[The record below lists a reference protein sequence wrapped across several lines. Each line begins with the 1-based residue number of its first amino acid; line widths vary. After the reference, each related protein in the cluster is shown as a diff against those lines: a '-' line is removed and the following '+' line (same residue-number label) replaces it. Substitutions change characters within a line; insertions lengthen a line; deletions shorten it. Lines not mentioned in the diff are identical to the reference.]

1 MANASTRSRSRKVRR
16 WSFGALA
23 VALPLALI
31 VGCATSNNDWRTASH
46 EPAGLAPD
54 PAVARE
60 AIVQVYSARA
70 FGWRKYF
77 GVHTWI
83 AVKPAD
89 ASAYTVYEVIGWNL
103 RWSDTAVSIATRAA
117 DARWYGAV
125 PEVLAEKRGPE
136 AAALIPRIDKAARSY
151 PWAGEYTVWPGPNSN
166 TFTAWVLR
174 EVPELRADLP
184 PTAIGKDYLGGQLFG
199 RAPSGSGGQ
208 VSLYGLLGATASS
221 VEGLEVNVLGL
232 TFGIDPWP
240 VAIKLPLAGRVGFS
254 SDVGTA
260 EGSP

>member
-1 MANASTRSRSRKVRR
+1 MHSPRTRR
-16 WSFGALA
+16 WITAALICA
-23 VALPLALI
+23 APLALI
-31 VGCATSNNDWRTASH
+31 VGCAGNQDDWRTASH

-70 FGWRKYF
+70 WGWRRYF

-83 AVKPAD
+83 AVKPAN
-89 ASAYTVYEVIGWNL
+89 ARAYTVYEVIGWQL
-103 RWSDTAVSIATRAA
+103 RWSDSAVSIARRAP

-125 PEVLAEKRGPE
+125 PELLADKRGPE
-136 AAALIPRIDKAARSY
+136 AAALLARIDKAARSY

-174 EVPELRADLP
+174 DVPELRADLP
-184 PTAIGKDYLGGQLFG
+184 PTAIGKDYLGTQFVG

-208 VSLYGLLGATASS
+208 VSLFGLLGATVSS
-221 VEGLEVNVLGL
+221 VEGLEVNVLGM
-232 TFGIDPWP
+232 TFGVDPWP
-240 VAIKLPLAGRVGFS
+240 VAFRLPLVGRVGFS
-254 SDVGTA
+254 SDVGTS
-260 EGSP
+260 EGAP

>member
-1 MANASTRSRSRKVRR
+1 MPSPRTRR
-16 WSFGALA
+16 WLTAALLGAA
-23 VALPLALI
+23 PLALV
-31 VGCATSNNDWRTASH
+31 VGCTTGNADWRTASH

-89 ASAYTVYEVIGWNL
+89 ARTYTVYEVIGWQL
-103 RWSDTAVSIATRAA
+103 RWSESAVAIATRAP
-117 DARWYGAV
+117 DARWYGAL
-125 PEVLAEKRGPE
+125 PELLADKRGPE
-136 AAALIPRIDKAARSY
+136 AAALLARIDQAARSY
-151 PWAGEYTVWPGPNSN
+151 PWAGEYKVWPGPNSN

-174 EVPELRADLP
+174 DVPELRADLP
-184 PTAIGKDYLGGQLFG
+184 STAIGKDYRGGQLVG

-208 VSLYGLLGATASS
+208 VSLYGLLGATAST
-221 VEGLEVNVLGL
+221 VEGVEVDLLGL
-232 TFGIDPWP
+232 SFGVDPWP
-240 VAIKLPLAGRVGFS
+240 PALRLPLAGRVGFS
-254 SDVGTA
+254 SDVGVA
-260 EGSP
+260 EGTP